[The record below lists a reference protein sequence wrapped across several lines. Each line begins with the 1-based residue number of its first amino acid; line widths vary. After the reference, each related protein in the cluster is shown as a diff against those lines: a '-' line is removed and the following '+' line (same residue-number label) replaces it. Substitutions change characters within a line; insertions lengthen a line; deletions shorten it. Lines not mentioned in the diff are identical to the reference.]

1 MKSGEFELAISR
13 YLDGTISPEEFAEL
27 EEYLANSEEA
37 RELYLDYVDVHNVLD
52 LEISMPRVIH
62 PAFSNVVPVEQIRER
77 QQRRSMIQA
86 TMVAAA
92 VLMLLAVVF
101 KFVIVPD
108 RPPLLTFEV
117 APDTIFAVT
126 HSKARADGSEPE
138 AGTLDKGSQLKLR
151 QGTVKLTLSNGVTS
165 VVQAPANLTLVNED
179 RMAIREGVAWFHVPA
194 NAVGFQVTTPR
205 LQIVDLGTEFGVTCA
220 PHALDQVHLLQGRI
234 EVSHRVGLKNKEV
247 LSGTT
252 ARIAGPA
259 GRLNPTPVR
268 AEDFIKTLPSSL
280 PYVHMS
286 FDELEGGGL
295 TVEGTHPSVPDIR
308 ALLVRPKA
316 LVGPS
321 LSPGKYGNALK
332 LHGVGD
338 FVRTNWPGISGSRPR
353 TVSCWVRLPK
363 EGDFNPAI
371 PLLGWG
377 SMRNNGKWK
386 LHAVPD
392 PEVGGRV
399 ARISL
404 GKTWYSTDDIRIDD
418 GGWHHLVAVYYG
430 DMLEDGRPNLA
441 IYVDGLHRALIHRG
455 ESGELERFSEL
466 YTITDS
472 KDSEPFL
479 IGKALR
485 KRGPSFTGEIDDLF
499 IYDGA
504 LSDDSIRRLAAEESL
519 VTDSP

>member
-1 MKSGEFELAISR
+1 MKSGELELAISR
-13 YLDGTISPEEFAEL
+13 YLDGTISPEDFAEL
-27 EEYLANSEEA
+27 EEHLANSEEA
-37 RELYLDYVDVHNVLD
+37 RELYLDHVDLHNVLD
-52 LEISMPRVIH
+52 LEISMPRVVH
-62 PAFSNVVPVEQIRER
+62 PAFSNVVPVEQIRKR

-86 TMVAAA
+86 TMAAAA
-92 VLMLLAVVF
+92 VLMLLGVVF
-101 KFVIVPD
+101 KLVIVPE
-108 RPPLLTFEV
+108 REPLLTFET
-117 APDTIFAVT
+117 APDSIFDVT
-126 HSKARADGSEPE
+126 HSKARGERDEPE
-138 AGTLDKGSQLKLR
+138 AGTMAKGSQLTLR
-151 QGTVKLTLSNGVTS
+151 QGTVKLALSNGVTS
-165 VVQAPANLTLVNED
+165 VVQAPANLTLVTED
-179 RMAIREGVAWFHVPA
+179 RMALREGVVWFHVPA

-205 LQIVDLGTEFGVTCA
+205 MHIVDLGTEFGVSCA
-220 PHALDQVHLLQGRI
+220 PDALDQVHLLQGKI
-234 EVSHRVGLKNKEV
+234 EVTHRVGLQKKEV
-247 LSGTT
+247 LSGTA

-268 AEDFIKTLPSSL
+268 PEDFIKTLPGSL
-280 PYVHMS
+280 PYVHLS
-286 FDELEGGGL
+286 FDELEGAGL
-295 TVEGTHPSVPDIR
+295 VVQGTHPSVPDIR
-308 ALLVRPKA
+308 AILVRPKPLA
-316 LVGPS
+316 GPS
-321 LSPGKYGNALK
+321 LSPGKHGNALK
-332 LHGVGD
+332 LHGAGD

-377 SMRNNGKWK
+377 STRNNGKWK
-386 LHAVPD
+386 IHAVPD

-430 DMLEDGRPNLA
+430 DMLDDGRPNLA

-466 YTITDS
+466 YTITDG
-472 KDSEPFL
+472 KDSEPLL

-485 KRGPSFTGEIDDLF
+485 KRGPSFSGEIDDLF

-504 LSDDSIRRLAAEESL
+504 LSEDSIRQLASGARSAVL
-519 VTDSP
+519 GN